1 MSLIVIFCGDWCQK
15 PVTRFMT
22 QEIEIWVHKT
32 LNWCYVLLIF
42 DFVIFMD
49 NSLTFFRFRAQ
60 GVKSLHNY
68 RDY

>member
-1 MSLIVIFCGDWCQK
+1 
-15 PVTRFMT
+15 MT

-49 NSLTFFRFRAQ
+49 NSLMFFRFRAQ